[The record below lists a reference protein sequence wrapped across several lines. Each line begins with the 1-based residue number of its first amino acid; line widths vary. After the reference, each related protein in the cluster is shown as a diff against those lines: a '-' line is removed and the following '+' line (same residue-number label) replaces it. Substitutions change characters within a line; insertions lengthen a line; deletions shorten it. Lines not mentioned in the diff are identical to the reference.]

1 VFLDIRGK
9 FSLSVVTWTCARRRS
24 AKLRFAVHVVRRL
37 LRSWGAKLDVLLL
50 WVRVNGCQDLWLV
63 ARLEGEIS

>member
-1 VFLDIRGK
+1 
-9 FSLSVVTWTCARRRS
+9 
-24 AKLRFAVHVVRRL
+24 VVRRL

-50 WVRVNGCQDLWLV
+50 WVRVNGCRDLWLV